1 MMGTHM
7 PDVGLKPRLE
17 KSKKKEGGAV
27 LAGRFGRII
36 VREGSVSASTG
47 GGGLASGRN
56 AALGIRLRSGE
67 GWKVVQ
73 DIHTLPT
80 DVVLDNKM
88 C

>member
-1 MMGTHM
+1 MGRHACPTS
-7 PDVGLKPRLE
+7 DFNRVLK
-17 KSKKKEGGAV
+17 SQKKKKGVAV
-27 LAGRFGRII
+27 LAGRFGRR
-36 VREGSVSASTG
+36 VVGVASASASTG
-47 GGGLASGRN
+47 GGRLASGRD

>member
-1 MMGTHM
+1 MGTYM

-27 LAGRFGRII
+27 LAGRFGRKI

-47 GGGLASGRN
+47 GGRLASGRN